1 MADFAEKLGKL
12 MGEMSQAEL
21 SRRSGVPQPTISAYI
36 GRRNKPSWG
45 HVQALAVALG
55 VSCEALRDDEPAITP
70 EPAEPPKKR
79 GRPRKEG

>member
-1 MADFAEKLGKL
+1 MADFAEKLGLL
-12 MGEMSQAEL
+12 MGGVSQSEL
-21 SRRSGVPQPTISAYI
+21 ARRSGVRQATISRYLKKERI
-36 GRRNKPSWG
+36 PSWD